1 MVATGTPEFDGI
13 TLTTIEV
20 DMITRSLVA
29 KAAFVNTK
37 TGATHGWTEGTG
49 TIWSAETK
57 AAVAALAASME
68 KDLAVLHF
76 GGTRESTGFS
86 SAATSGLGEH
96 LADGDPTSSI

>member
-20 DMITRSLVA
+20 DLITRSLVA

-49 TIWSAETK
+49 TIWSTETK
-57 AAVAALAASME
+57 TAVAALAASME

-76 GGTRESTGFS
+76 GGAREVPGFAASTN
-86 SAATSGLGEH
+86 SGLGEH
-96 LADGDPTSSI
+96 LDGDPTNSI